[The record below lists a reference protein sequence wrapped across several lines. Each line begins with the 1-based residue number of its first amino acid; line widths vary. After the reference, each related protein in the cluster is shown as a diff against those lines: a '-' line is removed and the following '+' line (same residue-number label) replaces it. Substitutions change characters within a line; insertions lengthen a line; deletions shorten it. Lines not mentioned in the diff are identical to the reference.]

1 MTGGVKTIL
10 MVKSDVGAIAGG
22 PGKTISTSKPG
33 EYGETRIAQILVRQ
47 LYGGL
52 RRFGGGVAHIICGR
66 ASDISQGKC
75 LKAPL
80 SNRLWEIMN
89 PSLESGALAL

>member
-1 MTGGVKTIL
+1 MWEL
-10 MVKSDVGAIAGG
+10 WRG
-22 PGKTISTSKPG
+22 PGRTISTSKPG

-52 RRFGGGVAHIICGR
+52 WRFGGGVAHIICGR

-80 SNRLWEIMN
+80 SNEGFMIFHNL
-89 PSLESGALAL
+89 LESGALAL